1 MMGGPGSTRWGEH
14 TKKRTIEECV
24 VLEANRLVKAIGREN
39 LNRPYECSGIIGQQ
53 FYFEF
58 VNREDDEPL
67 LILEIPQRASNTAIK
82 EQDILFISSPGT
94 AGGVRWW
101 FVCPRC
107 ERQVGKFYLPP
118 DETAFAC
125 RSCHKLSYKS
135 AQTAH
140 KYDRL
145 NSDFK
150 EMGASL
156 VLLKKAEK
164 AQARFN
170 RYQRFSKGK
179 LKAFMEYMRIVGDLG
194 NLLNAPEVE
203 KGSEANSG

>member
-1 MMGGPGSTRWGEH
+1 MGGPGSTRWRQH
-14 TKKRTIEECV
+14 TKKRTIEKCF

-39 LNRPYECSGIIGQQ
+39 LSRPFECSGIIGQQ

-67 LILEIPQRASNTAIK
+67 LILEIPQQASNAATK
-82 EQDILFISSPGT
+82 EQEILFISSPGT

-107 ERQVGKFYLPP
+107 ERQVGKLYLPP
-118 DETAFAC
+118 GETAYAC
-125 RSCHKLSYKS
+125 RSCHELTYKS

-140 KYDRL
+140 RYDRL

-150 EMGASL
+150 DIGASL
-156 VLLKKAEK
+156 VLLKRAEK

-179 LKAFMEYMRIVGDLG
+179 LKAFMEYMRIVRDLG
-194 NLLNAPEVE
+194 NVLNAPTVA
-203 KGSEANSG
+203 KGSESDKG